1 MVDQP
6 MFKPR
11 ADIAEIGDK
20 PYASL
25 CICKAFGK
33 VLVKEKLPTQYSLMN
48 LASYWAR

>member
-1 MVDQP
+1 

-11 ADIAEIGDK
+11 ADIAEIGDTYHTH
-20 PYASL
+20 PYV
-25 CICKAFGK
+25 CCKAFGK